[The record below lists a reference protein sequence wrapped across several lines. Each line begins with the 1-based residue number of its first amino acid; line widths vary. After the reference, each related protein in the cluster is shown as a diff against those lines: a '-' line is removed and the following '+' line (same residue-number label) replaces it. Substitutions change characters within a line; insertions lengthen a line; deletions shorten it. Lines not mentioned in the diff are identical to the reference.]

1 MYIAAEYRVAE
12 LRAKKHEH
20 NFEARHASGYFDRVW
35 SVHPVADL
43 VGAEKGKISL
53 IRLSPRQLVIEGAS
67 ELHGFPRFLLPL
79 NFLLSQARLLAVLK
93 RVVRKHEVS
102 VIAATD
108 PFLSGM
114 LAWILSR
121 LTSKPLVMRIGGN
134 YEELYRETGALAM
147 PRLIPSYRLQQLIGR
162 FVLSRA
168 DLVAGNNR
176 NNLGWAI
183 ANGARNHT
191 AIIPI
196 SGNIQPVH
204 MIPPE
209 ERLRGKEVFEKLGI
223 PFGVP
228 ALIYVGRLL
237 KLKQTDEGL
246 RAMALVMEQEP
257 LAVGIIAGAGPMR
270 DELEDLA
277 SSLGVRDRV
286 HFIGQATQEDLAQ
299 IVPHCLTVS
308 PLTGLSLIECGLGG
322 SPPVGYDRDWQAEFI
337 EDGVNG
343 FLVSDHDY
351 RAMAEKLLKIIRD
364 PELERS
370 FSTAIRE
377 RALRQMDAEEVGR
390 LEREAFEKVLGS
402 S

>member
-1 MYIAAEYRVAE
+1 M
-12 LRAKKHEH
+12 
-20 NFEARHASGYFDRVW
+20 
-35 SVHPVADL
+35 
-43 VGAEKGKISL
+43 
-53 IRLSPRQLVIEGAS
+53 S
-67 ELHGFPRFLLPL
+67 EP
-79 NFLLSQARLLAVLK
+79 
-93 RVVRKHEVS
+93 
-102 VIAATD
+102 
-108 PFLSGM
+108 
-114 LAWILSR
+114 SR
-121 LTSKPLVMRIGGN
+121 GN
-134 YEELYRETGALAM
+134 SA
-147 PRLIPSYRLQQLIGR
+147 
-162 FVLSRA
+162 
-168 DLVAGNNR
+168 
-176 NNLGWAI
+176 
-183 ANGARNHT
+183 
-191 AIIPI
+191 
-196 SGNIQPVH
+196 
-204 MIPPE
+204 
-209 ERLRGKEVFEKLGI
+209 
-223 PFGVP
+223 
-228 ALIYVGRLL
+228 
-237 KLKQTDEGL
+237 
-246 RAMALVMEQEP
+246 MEQEP

-277 SSLGVRDRV
+277 SSLGVRERV